1 MIGNVQV
8 LLKTIKEWPKEIYNI
23 TAVII
28 AILAELDKTAST
40 SSVISSNTS
49 GGSTV
54 LMECLAEL

>member
-1 MIGNVQV
+1 MIGNVQA
-8 LLKTIKEWPKEIYNI
+8 LLKTIKEWPKDIYNI